1 MSRFVFSFLMAPLC
15 GTQVLWLMNN
25 QEPFMVLCVCFSK
38 VLVQCKDEEAVVVEV
53 GSVAAGLSPI
63 Q

>member
-1 MSRFVFSFLMAPLC
+1 MAPLC

-25 QEPFMVLCVCFSK
+25 QEPFMVVC
-38 VLVQCKDEEAVVVEV
+38 VLVQCKDEEAIVVEV
-53 GSVAAGLSPI
+53 GSVAAAALSPI